1 MEVIF
6 MKLTIEDFEKM
17 SIEGLNEFVKKW
29 FFEESEESINGKFN
43 QKYCEEKAK
52 ELNNYVT
59 CYNRA
64 KNNGGKNKEEISKYY
79 KAIGSVL
86 SDVSEN
92 LEKYDEYSKLR
103 NKLYEEKNKI
113 EEGICAKWKELR
125 SDFFDMMK
133 NISENGISPDE
144 IDEIINTVKYV
155 KNHMDEEIKQISEF
169 DQMYNEVEKKIESL
183 KDNESLTEKLR
194 YYKGKSGDISSD
206 FYSSKSTFQA
216 DRSIREMAKLKY
228 SVDNIDNEFKSFV
241 KLDSEKL
248 REDETKQS
256 KVKNYIKSKIG
267 NARYF
272 ETKVVDYSK
281 LYKGK
286 DKFMPLEEMREIYG
300 SKGALMMICRLEDG
314 SLGKKKHFS
323 TYRKFCKKI
332 LEGYRS
338 LKVEAAITALESGKV
353 NASDLGEDKAEKLN
367 NLLYELNELRGW
379 DTSKFKLA
387 DFKNKNF
394 SFSKF
399 FSSTKSQIAKLK
411 NTKGAKNADRKK
423 LIDDVVK
430 EFRKVES
437 ELTGKFN
444 NVEGTIENVRYI
456 KKYDNFVE
464 QSAKLAVTYLKS
476 EGKKK
481 IERVRKASSKNYKE
495 KGKEYY
501 AIDVCKVALMCLVA
515 VCSKNEGYIAVG
527 QSYFASVIQYL
538 REIIG

>member
-1 MEVIF
+1 
-6 MKLTIEDFEKM
+6 MKLTAEYFEKM
-17 SIEGLNEFVKKW
+17 SIKELNEFVNKW
-29 FFEESEESINGKFN
+29 FDRGSEDSMWDKLSEN
-43 QKYCEEKAK
+43 YCEEKIK
-52 ELNNYVT
+52 EFNNYAT
-59 CYNRA
+59 YYKNA
-64 KNNGGKNKEEISKYY
+64 KNGNDEDREEKMRGYY
-79 KAIGSVL
+79 KAMGSVL

-92 LEKYDEYSKLR
+92 LEKYNEYSKL
-103 NKLYEEKNKI
+103 KDELYERKSKI
-113 EEGICAKWKELR
+113 EKEERYVKWEELR
-125 SDFFDMMK
+125 SDFFEKME
-133 NISENGISPDE
+133 NISEEDGISPDE
-144 IDEIINTVKYV
+144 IDEMINTVKYV
-155 KNHMDEEIKQISEF
+155 KNHMNEELEQINEF
-169 DQMYNEVEKKIESL
+169 DQMYNEVEQKIGNLE
-183 KDNESLTEKLR
+183 DNKSLTEKLR
-194 YYKGKSGDISSD
+194 YYKEKSGNISSD
-206 FYSSKSTFQA
+206 FYSSVIKSKFQA

-228 SVDNIDNEFKSFV
+228 SVDNIDNEFRSF
-241 KLDSEKL
+241 KTLDKEKL
-248 REDETKQS
+248 EKNETKEN

-272 ETKVVDYSK
+272 ETKVVDYSG

-286 DKFMPLEEMREIYG
+286 NKFMPLEEMREIYG

-437 ELTGKFN
+437 ELTGES
-444 NVEGTIENVRYI
+444 NVEGTIENGRYV
-456 KKYDNFVE
+456 KKYNNFVE